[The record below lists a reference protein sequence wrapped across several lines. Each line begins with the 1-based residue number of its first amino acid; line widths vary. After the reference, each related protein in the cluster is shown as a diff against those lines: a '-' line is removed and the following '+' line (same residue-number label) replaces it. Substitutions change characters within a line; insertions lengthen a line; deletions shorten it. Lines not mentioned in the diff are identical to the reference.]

1 MIHALLNEAPVSSSY
16 VLNVLPEYPARIAKE
31 LSPLLQKADLKTY
44 QNFLLTMYFYTYK
57 AEDML
62 IHARNLAPDS
72 RLQTYFHKMARE
84 ERGHYLLAKKDFEE
98 FGLRVEERPEPA
110 LVSNFRNFWFG
121 LGKQSIN
128 EFLGA
133 LYVFENVASL
143 VGKDV
148 IEMMQ
153 RLELTKKQSRW
164 LRVHLEAD
172 AGHGE
177 DALNICKQYID
188 ENPEALLE
196 AVAIGAQEWMNVFRY
211 ALSQKLVD

>member
-1 MIHALLNEAPVSSSY
+1 MTHALLKEIPLSGVQ
-16 VLNVLPEYPARIAKE
+16 VLSLLPEYPAKIARE
-31 LSPLLQKADLKTY
+31 LSPLLQKADIKTY

-62 IHARNLAPDS
+62 THARNLAPDPT
-72 RLQTYFHKMARE
+72 LQTYFHKMARE

-98 FGLRVEERPEPA
+98 FGLSIEARPEPTF
-110 LVSNFRNFWFG
+110 VSNFRDFWFG

-153 RLELTKKQSRW
+153 RLELTRKQSRW

-172 AGHGE
+172 VGHGE
-177 DALNICKQYID
+177 DALNICKQYVD
-188 ENPEALLE
+188 DSPEAMLR
-196 AVAIGAQEWMNVFRY
+196 AVAEGAEEWMNVFRY
-211 ALSQKLVD
+211 ALSNKIVD